1 MIRIDDAVIT
11 AQTLEGRL
19 AGERQ
24 VEIGPGSKLTPSA
37 QDFLYAQGVE
47 VVRRSDGMPTPATPA
62 ASQAP
67 TTPAPAP
74 SVPRTAGRQAFAGI
88 FCPNLVLFD
97 SQNEINHAEM
107 ERYINWLIEARD
119 PRAVPQ
125 RQHGRVHAP
134 VAGGAPRRG
143 AAGL

>member
-37 QDFLYAQGVE
+37 QDLLYAQGVE
-47 VVRRSDGMPTPATPA
+47 IVRRSDGMTTPATPA

-67 TTPAPAP
+67 TTPSTGADGSTRRWPQGIRRHLLP
-74 SVPRTAGRQAFAGI
+74 QSRSFRQ
-88 FCPNLVLFD
+88 PK
-97 SQNEINHAEM
+97 
-107 ERYINWLIEARD
+107 RD
-119 PRAVPQ
+119 QSR
-125 RQHGRVHAP
+125 RD
-134 VAGGAPRRG
+134 GALHQL
-143 AAGL
+143 AD

>member
-37 QDFLYAQGVE
+37 QDLLRVQGVE
-47 VVRRSDGMPTPATPA
+47 IVRREVGGQVPP
-62 ASQAP
+62 
-67 TTPAPAP
+67 TPAPAP
-74 SVPRTAGRQAFAGI
+74 VPAPAVPRAAVRKAFEGI
-88 FCPNLVLFD
+88 FCPNVVLFD

-107 ERYINWLIEARD
+107 ERYINWLIEIGIHGLNPNGSTGEFARLS
-119 PRAVPQ
+119 Q
-125 RQHGRVHAP
+125 EERQDVVRLVCE
-134 VAGGAPRRG
+134 V
-143 AAGL
+143 